1 MTRFWQ
7 TEKKQLNNKNRY
19 RNKTS
24 VPRVIFL
31 EEEKIERFKWFSI
44 LRIDYKNQNFGGA
57 VDNFLNV
64 VNHFW

>member
-1 MTRFWQ
+1 MVDLTIARCVWIESNQLTYIEIIWFWQ
-7 TEKKQLNNKNRY
+7 TEKKQLNN

-44 LRIDYKNQNFGGA
+44 LRIDCK
-57 VDNFLNV
+57 
-64 VNHFW
+64 